1 MNKQDPREIII
12 QILDIVGYGDGK
24 QAFADQLLSLC
35 QQQAMADLINTLPP
49 EKHTLINPKDIN
61 QYFTREQ
68 SLEAIR
74 KAAEKIISDY
84 ILTISPQLSDT
95 QRNNLQTY
103 IQSIA

>member
-1 MNKQDPREIII
+1 MNKQDPKEIII

-35 QQQAMADLINTLPP
+35 QQQAIIDLNQRKNFSKEQHLETL
-49 EKHTLINPKDIN
+49 
-61 QYFTREQ
+61 
-68 SLEAIR
+68 R
-74 KAAEKIISDY
+74 KATEKIISDY
-84 ILTISPQLSDT
+84 ILTISPKLSDA